1 MEENKKLYQLESGE
15 WALYPYLIAC
25 TDKGQQEQ
33 KYVDDIDYYETYEKL
48 YDDFTIEKIEHLA
61 YSDEQLER
69 LAEIQEMKY
78 KDFDEIYDYVMGG
91 VVKDDSLIFAT
102 KVVTKLQAQL
112 KTVSAA
118 TRKLINI
125 DELTEE
131 ELTEIVDLYEPY
143 DAEKEY
149 QTGEVF
155 RFEEKLY
162 KAISTNT
169 KEDKEALKPDELP
182 DLYLD
187 IAAEKK
193 KVIELPNKELFK

>member
-15 WALYPYLIAC
+15 WALYPYLITC
-25 TDKGQQEQ
+25 TDKGQREQ
-33 KYVDDIDYYETYEKL
+33 KYVDDIDYYEAYEKL
-48 YDDFTIEKIEHLA
+48 YDDFAIEKTEHLS
-61 YSDEQLER
+61 YSDEQIGR

-78 KDFDEIYDYVMGG
+78 KDFDEIYNYVMSGA
-91 VVKDDSLIFAT
+91 VKDDSLIFAT

-143 DAEKEY
+143 NAEKEY

-193 KVIELPNKELFK
+193 KVIELTNKELFK

>member
-1 MEENKKLYQLESGE
+1 MMRMAFK
-15 WALYPYLIAC
+15 YL
-25 TDKGQQEQ
+25 
-33 KYVDDIDYYETYEKL
+33 DYR
-48 YDDFTIEKIEHLA
+48 
-61 YSDEQLER
+61 EQLLEEKR
-69 LAEIQEMKY
+69 KNQALQAVVAEQE
-78 KDFDEIYDYVMGG
+78 V
-91 VVKDDSLIFAT
+91 
-102 KVVTKLQAQL
+102 KLQANL
-112 KTVSAA
+112 TA

-143 DAEKEY
+143 NAEKEY